1 MKPKRTRNKRMEHG
15 HISRRGENRFLVR
28 WRTKDSGTGQSKQVS
43 KIVTGDYGAALTF
56 LCEKVNHPEPVAVQP
71 ERTFKDFLE
80 HEWAGYVR
88 ENWKASTQNTQG
100 SLVRRHIQ
108 PFFEEMLLSKIT
120 ASEVTAFHAG
130 LEAKNLAKKTRRLA
144 HSILVTM
151 FGLMCDDGIIP
162 RSPIKRRWFKKEA
175 DKAKKPALSE
185 SQLAQLLK
193 AVPIRFRAF
202 FSLLSLSG
210 IRSGEGLGLQW
221 ADVDFAAREFHVRRA
236 IWRGKPTTPKTE
248 GSLRDR
254 PMCQQLFD
262 ALSNH
267 RTLAVYRKSEDYVF
281 ASSTGAPFNP
291 DQLREVLKAALKGI
305 GITFEKR
312 CDGMHLLRHTSAS
325 IVYRQSNGNIKETQE
340 WLGHSNSR
348 TTMEIYTHL
357 AADQGRKTADQ
368 IGNAIFAQPETPGL
382 MH

>member
-1 MKPKRTRNKRMEHG
+1 VSFDG
-15 HISRRGENRFLVR
+15 
-28 WRTKDSGTGQSKQVS
+28 SGT
-43 KIVTGDYGAALTF
+43 
-56 LCEKVNHPEPVAVQP
+56 
-71 ERTFKDFLE
+71 
-80 HEWAGYVR
+80 
-88 ENWKASTQNTQG
+88 
-100 SLVRRHIQ
+100 SLFTHIQ

-144 HSILVTM
+144 HSILVTI
-151 FGLMCDDGIIP
+151 FGLMCDDGIIT

-193 AVPIRFRAF
+193 AVPIRYRAF
-202 FSLLSLSG
+202 FTLLALSG
-210 IRSGEGLGLQW
+210 VRSGEALGLRW
-221 ADVDFAAREFHVRRA
+221 GDVDFATREFHVKQA

-248 GSLRDR
+248 ASLRDR
-254 PMCQQLFD
+254 PMCQELYQ
-262 ALSNH
+262 ALLNH
-267 RTLAVYRKSEDYVF
+267 RTMAVYRKTEDYVF
-281 ASSTGAPFNP
+281 ASSTAAPFNP

-325 IVYRQSNGNIKETQE
+325 IVYRQTGGDIKQTQA

-348 TTMEIYTHL
+348 TTLEIYTHL

-368 IGNAIFAQPETPGL
+368 IGNAIFSQPPVAGAVN
-382 MH
+382 